1 LPGDTAL
8 MGNNQGLLQ
17 NGQPSVWRL
26 LDEYLMKRFR
36 HESGAAMP
44 IEITMIDAGYKTAE
58 VHTFCR
64 LREHRRI
71 FPIHGKDGW
80 GKGLWSVKRTRH
92 QTYHTIDYTAYTDE
106 LKSKVY
112 AMLQVDGAGPGY
124 CHFPKSTV
132 YSETYFKGLTCESRD
147 VKMVNGFKKLFWKKP
162 SGARNEP
169 IDCRNYAVVG
179 FLVYPV
185 NMKRRKSKGLL
196 TIFPKMSAESGIV
209 RRPKLKRRR
218 GNPGL

>member
-1 LPGDTAL
+1 
-8 MGNNQGLLQ
+8 
-17 NGQPSVWRL
+17 
-26 LDEYLMKRFR
+26 
-36 HESGAAMP
+36 
-44 IEITMIDAGYKTAE
+44 
-58 VHTFCR
+58 
-64 LREHRRI
+64 
-71 FPIHGKDGW
+71 
-80 GKGLWSVKRTRH
+80 
-92 QTYHTIDYTAYTDE
+92 
-106 LKSKVY
+106 VY